1 MIVPTWVPVFP
12 VFLIF
17 PVLTSLSSIT
27 AGEQPQWGLPLL
39 GVPAS
44 AIISVFDPPTSPF
57 GHGHRGVDFPAHH
70 GQSVTA
76 VGSGAVVFAGSIA
89 GKPVVSIE
97 LSHWVDSSVTT
108 VRATYEPVSATVN
121 TGEFISSGTV
131 IGIVDFST
139 INSGHCRDRCLHFG
153 LKVMAEPTPHYLNP
167 LVLWR
172 SRALLQPS
180 LVVHRSL
187 IAGEQFQKSSVASR
201 H

>member
-1 MIVPTWVPVFP
+1 MNIPPWVPVFP
-12 VFLIF
+12 VFLII
-17 PVLTSLSSIT
+17 PVLTSLSSAA
-27 AGEQPQWGLPLL
+27 AGDQPQWGLPLP
-39 GVPAS
+39 GVPS
-44 AIISVFDPPTSPF
+44 TAIITMFDPPTSPF

-76 VGSGAVVFAGSIA
+76 VGSGVVVFAGSIA

-97 LSHWVDSSVTT
+97 LSHSVDRSATT

-121 TGEFISSGTV
+121 TGEFIPTGTV

-139 INSGHCRDRCLHFG
+139 INSGHCRGRCLHFG
-153 LKVMAEPTPHYLNP
+153 LKVVAEPTPHYLNP
-167 LVLWR
+167 LILWR

-187 IAGEQFQKSSVASR
+187 IAGEQFQKSSGASR

>member
-1 MIVPTWVPVFP
+1 MNIPTWAPVLT
-12 VFLIF
+12 VFLLL
-17 PVLTSLSSIT
+17 PVLTSLSSVA
-27 AGEQPQWGLPLL
+27 AGEQPQWGLPLP
-39 GVPAS
+39 GES
-44 AIISVFDPPTSPF
+44 STAIISVFDPPTSPF

-76 VGSGAVVFAGSIA
+76 VGSGVVVFAGSIA

-97 LSHWVDSSVTT
+97 LSHSVDRSATT

-121 TGEFISSGTV
+121 TGEFIPTGTV

-139 INSGHCRDRCLHFG
+139 INSGHCRGRCLHFG
-153 LKVMAEPTPHYLNP
+153 LKVMAEPIPRYLNP
-167 LVLWR
+167 LILWR

-187 IAGEQFQKSSVASR
+187 IAGEQFQKSFGASR